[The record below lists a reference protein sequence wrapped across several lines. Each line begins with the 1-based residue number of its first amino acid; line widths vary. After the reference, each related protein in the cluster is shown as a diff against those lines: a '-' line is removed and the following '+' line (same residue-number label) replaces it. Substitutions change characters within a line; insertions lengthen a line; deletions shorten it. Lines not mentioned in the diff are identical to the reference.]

1 MATYRITAPDGGTY
15 EVTAPD
21 NANESDVLAYAQ
33 QNYSKGA
40 AKKSDT
46 SLNVAGGILRGA
58 GSIGATLLAPV
69 DAAARALGIQND
81 YIGRTDRREAMDAA
95 LESKGVDTGSL
106 PFKGSKLGTEVAGTL
121 GVGGLAGNA
130 LKAALPAA
138 AATKL
143 APFINA
149 LQSGGMSTGAAANP
163 SAGLGLWQRIA
174 SAAPDL
180 AVRTVGG
187 AANGGLSA
195 GLVNPEDAGTGAAIG
210 GLLPG
215 ALGAAG
221 KIGSAIGS
229 GVKTVATNAL
239 GMTTGVGPEPI
250 RQAFQAGKTG
260 NQAFVDNMTGAA
272 DMTDVLAKAKA
283 GIQTMA
289 AKKSA
294 EYSAG
299 MVPVKGDKTVLSFT
313 GIDQA
318 VSDAANMGAFK
329 GQVKNEAAAS
339 AIDKM
344 RAAVNE
350 WKALDPAQY
359 HTAEGLDALKQRLGG
374 ILESIPFEQ
383 KTARAAAQKVY
394 NATKSEIENQAPG
407 YAKVMKDYTQ
417 ASELITEIERA
428 LSLGKKAAAD
438 TSMRKLQSLMRNNVN
453 TNYGNRLNLA
463 QELEQ
468 QGGVSLMPDIA
479 GQALSSWTPRGLAS
493 VGSGVTGVA
502 ALSNPAAL
510 ALLPMQS
517 PRLVGNLAYGAGR
530 ATGGAQN
537 ALSAASPA
545 LTNNALL
552 QSLGVTDPALIPG
565 LAYRAAPT
573 IGASR

>member
-69 DAAARALGIQND
+69 DAAARAVGIQND
-81 YIGRTDRREAMDAA
+81 YIGRTDRREAMDSA

-106 PFKGSKLGTEVAGTL
+106 PFRGSKLLTEVGGTL

-130 LKAALPAA
+130 LKAALPASVA
-138 AATKL
+138 AKA

-149 LQSGGMSTGAAANP
+149 LQTGGMSTGAAMAPAAN
-163 SAGLGLWQRIA
+163 
-174 SAAPDL
+174 L
-180 AVRTVGG
+180 AVRTAGG
-187 AANGGLSA
+187 AANGALSA

-229 GVKTVATNAL
+229 GIKTAATNAL
-239 GMTTGVGPEPI
+239 GMTTGAGAEPI
-250 RQAFQAGKTG
+250 RQAFQAGKNG
-260 NQAFVDNMTGAA
+260 SQAFLDNMTGAA

-283 GIQTMA
+283 AIQTMA

-394 NATKSEIENQAPG
+394 NATKAEIENQAPG

-552 QSLGVTDPALIPG
+552 QSLGVTGPALIPG

>member
-1 MATYRITAPDGGTY
+1 MDVRLPDGTVIRGVPEGTTKAQLAEKLQRNGY
-15 EVTAPD
+15 TVPSEWMSQPKPKQ
-21 NANESDVLAYAQ
+21 SDASV
-33 QNYSKGA
+33 
-40 AKKSDT
+40 
-46 SLNVAGGILRGA
+46 NVAGGILRGA

-69 DAAARALGIQND
+69 DAAARAIGIQND

-95 LESKGVDTGSL
+95 LQSKGVDTGSL
-106 PFKGSKLGTEVAGTL
+106 PFRGSKLGTEVAGTL
-121 GVGGLAGNA
+121 GVGGAAANTLR
-130 LKAALPAA
+130 AALPAA
-138 AATKL
+138 AATRI

-149 LQSGGMSTGAAANP
+149 LQSGGMSTGAALRP
-163 SAGLGLWQRIA
+163 
-174 SAAPDL
+174 AADL
-180 AVRTVGG
+180 AVRTAGG
-187 AANGGLSA
+187 AANGALSA

-210 GLLPG
+210 GMLPG

-229 GVKTVATNAL
+229 GIKTVATNAL
-239 GMTTGVGPEPI
+239 GMTTGVGAEPI
-250 RQAFQAGKTG
+250 RQAFQAGKNG
-260 NQAFVDNMTGAA
+260 SQAFLDNMTGAA

-283 GIQTMA
+283 GVQTMA

-299 MVPVKGDKTVLSFT
+299 MLPVKGDKTVLSFT

-329 GQVKNEAAAS
+329 GQVKNEAASS
-339 AIDKM
+339 AVDKM
-344 RAAVNE
+344 RAAIDE
-350 WKALDPAQY
+350 WKGLDPAQY

-374 ILESIPFEQ
+374 ILEAIPFEQ

-394 NATKSEIENQAPG
+394 NATKAEIEQQAPG
-407 YAKVMKDYTQ
+407 YAKVMKDYHQ

-428 LSLGKKAAAD
+428 LSLGKKASAD

-479 GQALSSWTPRGLAS
+479 GQALSSWTPRGLA
-493 VGSGVTGVA
+493 GVNAGFTGA
-502 ALSNPAAL
+502 ASMVNPAAL

-530 ATGGAQN
+530 AAGGAQN

-552 QSLGVTDPALIPG
+552 QSLGLSDPALIPG

>member
-1 MATYRITAPDGGTY
+1 MPQRIEVPGHGIVEFPDGMSEAEIVSAIKRNTQP
-15 EVTAPD
+15 ER
-21 NANESDVLAYAQ
+21 
-33 QNYSKGA
+33 
-40 AKKSDT
+40 KSDT

-81 YIGRTDRREAMDAA
+81 FIGRTDRREAMDAA

-106 PFKGSKLGTEVAGTL
+106 PFRGSKLGTEVAGTL

-130 LKAALPAA
+130 LKAALPAS

-149 LQSGGMSTGAAANP
+149 LQSGGMTTGSTLRPAA
-163 SAGLGLWQRIA
+163 
-174 SAAPDL
+174 DL

-229 GVKTVATNAL
+229 GIKTAATNAL

-394 NATKSEIENQAPG
+394 NATKAEIENQAPG

-552 QSLGVTDPALIPG
+552 QSLGITDPALIPG